1 MEERDHLP
9 SPPPSCPSEQ
19 NLGLSRGKALEAMS
33 LLLRCLSMCPRQCLV
48 SLTVPS
54 GWEEVG
60 LRSALHVCVWGVC
73 VCERCQG
80 AQSSFTLWLES
91 LVWKFLNF
99 LESVEAVSHA
109 GMASDMGLT
118 HLFFTLYH
126 SKPAL
131 TDGQYLCTDLVLGIE
146 LAFNCTI
153 SLIVTGLRG

>member
-1 MEERDHLP
+1 
-9 SPPPSCPSEQ
+9 
-19 NLGLSRGKALEAMS
+19 MS
-33 LLLRCLSMCPRQCLV
+33 V
-48 SLTVPS
+48 F
-54 GWEEVG
+54 G
-60 LRSALHVCVWGVC
+60 GVC